1 MKIALMSTAALLALA
16 GTAEAAT
23 LRMACGAP
31 GPGQN
36 VCIDSAKEWA
46 KKTGHE
52 VKFVATPNDS
62 NEQLALLQQLLGSGS
77 DKIDVMQID
86 VVWPGILAN
95 QLLDLK
101 PYSKGAEAQHFGSI
115 ITNNTVAGKLV
126 AMPWYIDTGMMYY
139 RKDLL
144 DKYRLPAP
152 TTWDEMAATA
162 RKIQDA
168 ERTAGNDKMWGFVW
182 QGRAYEGLTC
192 NALEWLASFNG
203 GTVVDAQGKVSVN
216 NPYAG
221 KALDTAAKW
230 VGTIS
235 PKAVLNFAE
244 EEARGVFQSG
254 NAVFMRNWPYA
265 WSVMNQD
272 GSAVKGKVGVMP
284 LPKGGNGGRHAATLG
299 GWQLAVSKYSKN
311 PQLAA
316 DLLLYMTGAQVQKYR
331 AIKGSFN
338 PTIPALY
345 KDPDIIKASPF
356 MAELYPTFSSAVPRP
371 STVTTG
377 KYNQVSNQFW
387 NATHDVLSGNAKS
400 SDALAQLDRSLKRL
414 APAGF
419 VSAK

>member
-1 MKIALMSTAALLALA
+1 MKIALMSTAALLALV

-36 VCIDSAKEWA
+36 VCMDSAKEWS

-77 DKIDVMQID
+77 DKIDVLQVD

-101 PYSKGAEAQHFGSI
+101 PYSKGAEAQHFASI
-115 ITNNTVAGKLV
+115 VSNNTVAGKLV

-144 DKYRLPAP
+144 EKHRLKAP

-162 RKIQDA
+162 KKIQDA
-168 ERTAGNDKMWGFVW
+168 ERAAGNDKMWGYVW

-203 GTVVDAQGKVSVN
+203 GTVVDAKGKVSVN
-216 NPYAG
+216 NPNAA

-235 PKAVLNFAE
+235 PKSVLNFAE

-272 GSAVKGKVGVMP
+272 GSAVKGKVGIMP
-284 LPKGGNGGRHAATLG
+284 LPKGGDSGRHAATLG
-299 GWQLAVSKYSKN
+299 GWQLAVSKYSKH

-356 MAELYPTFSSAVPRP
+356 MAELYPTFSTAVPRP
-371 STVTTG
+371 STVTTS

-387 NATHDVLSGNAKS
+387 NAAHDVLSGNAKS
-400 SDALAQLDRSLKRL
+400 PDALAQLDRTLKRL

-419 VSAK
+419 SSVK